1 MAIIPNLETTRK
13 LTSQDI
19 YDIIHFSAQSAEDNG
34 FVNQYVF
41 DRALYAYAA
50 IILYPDRKEE
60 IGRMV
65 SNNILDAWDALVS
78 DGTTS
83 DMEKNF
89 SSDIEI
95 LGEVG
100 SVWLDDYIKYLQSAR
115 GIFSTFQTFSGD
127 IVEST
132 VNRFKDAFNENDAKT
147 VLEIA
152 DKWGMNNTP
161 KDESKLKEKVKV
173 KAMATPEQVNDAIKA
188 ATEYL
193 AAVPTENEYVK
204 ENNEQDEG
212 PLFEL

>member
-41 DRALYAYAA
+41 ERALYAYAA

-89 SSDIEI
+89 NSDIKI

-161 KDESKLKEKVKV
+161 KDESKLKEKVKI

-188 ATEYL
+188 ATDYL
-193 AAVPTENEYVK
+193 ASVPTESEEIK

>member
-13 LTSQDI
+13 LTSQDM

-41 DRALYAYAA
+41 ERALYAYAA

-78 DGTTS
+78 DGTFL
-83 DMEKNF
+83 DMENNF
-89 SSDIEI
+89 SSDLKI

-188 ATEYL
+188 ATDYL
-193 AAVPTENEYVK
+193 AAVPTENEEIK
-204 ENNEQDEG
+204 EDNEQEEG

>member
-41 DRALYAYAA
+41 ERALYAYAA

-60 IGRMV
+60 IGRIV

-89 SSDIEI
+89 SSDIKI

-132 VNRFKDAFNENDAKT
+132 VNRFKDAFNESDAKT
-147 VLEIA
+147 VLEFA

-188 ATEYL
+188 ATDYL
-193 AAVPTENEYVK
+193 AAVPTENEDAK
-204 ENNEQDEG
+204 EDIEQEEG

>member
-41 DRALYAYAA
+41 ERALYAYAA

-83 DMEKNF
+83 DMETNF
-89 SSDIEI
+89 SSDIKI

-132 VNRFKDAFNENDAKT
+132 VNRFKDTFNESDAKT

-188 ATEYL
+188 ATDYL
-193 AAVPTENEYVK
+193 AAVPKENEENK
-204 ENNEQDEG
+204 EDSEQEEG

>member
-34 FVNQYVF
+34 FVNQYIF
-41 DRALYAYAA
+41 ERALYAYAA

-83 DMEKNF
+83 EMEKNF
-89 SSDIEI
+89 SSDIKI
-95 LGEVG
+95 LGDAG

-132 VNRFKDAFNENDAKT
+132 VNRFKDAFNESDAKT

-188 ATEYL
+188 ATDYL
-193 AAVPTENEYVK
+193 AAVPTENEEIK
-204 ENNEQDEG
+204 ENSEQEEG

>member
-41 DRALYAYAA
+41 ERALYAYAA

-60 IGRMV
+60 IGRIV

-89 SSDIEI
+89 SSDIKI

-132 VNRFKDAFNENDAKT
+132 VNRFKDAFNESDAKT

-188 ATEYL
+188 ATDYL
-193 AAVPTENEYVK
+193 ASVPTESEEIK

>member
-41 DRALYAYAA
+41 ERALYAYAA

-89 SSDIEI
+89 SSDIKI

-127 IVEST
+127 IIEST

-161 KDESKLKEKVKV
+161 KDESKLKEKVKI

-188 ATEYL
+188 ATDYL
-193 AAVPTENEYVK
+193 ASVPTESEEIK

>member
-41 DRALYAYAA
+41 ERALYAYAA

-65 SNNILDAWDALVS
+65 SNNILDAWDALLA
-78 DGTTS
+78 DGTIE
-83 DMEKNF
+83 DMNKNF
-89 SSDIEI
+89 AVDMDA
-95 LGEVG
+95 LGSVG

-115 GIFSTFQTFSGD
+115 GILSSFQEFSGD
-127 IVEST
+127 IIQTAVEKFKT
-132 VNRFKDAFNENDAKT
+132 VSDEVGANQ

-152 DKWGMNNTP
+152 NNWGMNNNPEKEVQAIANKEKP
-161 KDESKLKEKVKV
+161 KFEIVGEPEKVVDKVLESKISKSEETKESL
-173 KAMATPEQVNDAIKA
+173 EED
-188 ATEYL
+188 
-193 AAVPTENEYVK
+193 
-204 ENNEQDEG
+204 G

>member
-41 DRALYAYAA
+41 ERALYAYAA

-83 DMEKNF
+83 EMEKNF
-89 SSDIEI
+89 SSDIKI

-132 VNRFKDAFNENDAKT
+132 VNRFKDAFNESDAKT

-173 KAMATPEQVNDAIKA
+173 KAMSTPEQVNDAIKA
-188 ATEYL
+188 ATDYL
-193 AAVPTENEYVK
+193 AAVPTENEEIK
-204 ENNEQDEG
+204 ENSEQEEG

>member
-13 LTSQDI
+13 LTSQDM

-41 DRALYAYAA
+41 ERALYAYAA

-60 IGRMV
+60 IGRMI

-78 DGTTS
+78 DGTML

-89 SSDIEI
+89 SSDLKI
-95 LGEVG
+95 LGDVG

-132 VNRFKDAFNENDAKT
+132 VNRFKDAFSESDAQT

-188 ATEYL
+188 ATDYL
-193 AAVPTENEYVK
+193 AAVPTENEEIK

>member
-13 LTSQDI
+13 LTSQDM

-41 DRALYAYAA
+41 ERALYAYAA

-60 IGRMV
+60 ISRMV
-65 SNNILDAWDALVS
+65 SDNILDAWDALVS

-83 DMEKNF
+83 DMEQNF
-89 SSDIEI
+89 SADLKI

-188 ATEYL
+188 ATDYL
-193 AAVPTENEYVK
+193 AAVPTENEEIK
-204 ENNEQDEG
+204 ENNEQEEG

>member
-13 LTSQDI
+13 LTSQDM

-41 DRALYAYAA
+41 ERALYAYAA
-50 IILYPDRKEE
+50 LILYPNRKEE
-60 IGRMV
+60 ISRMV

-78 DGTTS
+78 DGTFL

-89 SSDIEI
+89 SADLKI

-132 VNRFKDAFNENDAKT
+132 VNRFKDAFSESDAQT

-188 ATEYL
+188 ATDYL
-193 AAVPTENEYVK
+193 AAVPTENEEIK
-204 ENNEQDEG
+204 KDSEQEEG

>member
-41 DRALYAYAA
+41 ERALYAYAA

-83 DMEKNF
+83 EMEKNF
-89 SSDIEI
+89 SSDIKI
-95 LGEVG
+95 LGDAG

-115 GIFSTFQTFSGD
+115 GILSSFQEFSGD
-127 IVEST
+127 IIQSYRK
-132 VNRFKDAFNENDAKT
+132 RFARCANDPTCILTENKCN
-147 VLEIA
+147 
-152 DKWGMNNTP
+152 KCG
-161 KDESKLKEKVKV
+161 SKCR
-173 KAMATPEQVNDAIKA
+173 MSRD
-188 ATEYL
+188 
-193 AAVPTENEYVK
+193 PTETKIFVCTKCRNV
-204 ENNEQDEG
+204 Q
-212 PLFEL
+212 L

>member
-1 MAIIPNLETTRK
+1 MAIIPNLETTRT

-41 DRALYAYAA
+41 ERALYAYAA

-89 SSDIEI
+89 SSDIKI

-132 VNRFKDAFNENDAKT
+132 VNRFKDAFNESDAKT

-188 ATEYL
+188 ATDYL
-193 AAVPTENEYVK
+193 AAVPTESEEIK
-204 ENNEQDEG
+204 DNNEQDEG

>member
-41 DRALYAYAA
+41 ERALYAYAA

-89 SSDIEI
+89 NSDIKI

-132 VNRFKDAFNENDAKT
+132 VNRFKDAFNESDAKT

-161 KDESKLKEKVKV
+161 KDESKLKEKVK
-173 KAMATPEQVNDAIKA
+173 
-188 ATEYL
+188 
-193 AAVPTENEYVK
+193 
-204 ENNEQDEG
+204 G
-212 PLFEL
+212 G

>member
-41 DRALYAYAA
+41 ERALYAYAA

-60 IGRMV
+60 IGRMI

-78 DGTTS
+78 DGTFS

-89 SSDIEI
+89 SADLKI

-132 VNRFKDAFNENDAKT
+132 LNRFKDAFSESDAKT

-188 ATEYL
+188 ATDYL
-193 AAVPTENEYVK
+193 AAVPKENEENK
-204 ENNEQDEG
+204 EDSEQEEG

>member
-13 LTSQDI
+13 LTSQDM

-41 DRALYAYAA
+41 ERALYTYAA

-60 IGRMV
+60 IGRMI

-78 DGTTS
+78 DGTFS

-89 SSDIEI
+89 SADLKI

-132 VNRFKDAFNENDAKT
+132 VNRFKDAFSENDAQT

-188 ATEYL
+188 ATDYL
-193 AAVPTENEYVK
+193 ASVPTENEKVK
-204 ENNEQDEG
+204 EDSEQEEG

>member
-1 MAIIPNLETTRK
+1 MAIIPNLETTRT

-41 DRALYAYAA
+41 ERALYAYAA

-89 SSDIEI
+89 SSDIKI

-115 GIFSTFQTFSGD
+115 GILSSFQEFSGD
-127 IVEST
+127 IIQTAVEKFKT
-132 VNRFKDAFNENDAKT
+132 VSEEVGANQ

-152 DKWGMNNTP
+152 NNWGMNNNP
-161 KDESKLKEKVKV
+161 EKEVQAIANKEKSKFEIVGEPDKIAKEV
-173 KAMATPEQVNDAIKA
+173 LESETHEREKE
-188 ATEYL
+188 E
-193 AAVPTENEYVK
+193 VPQEE
-204 ENNEQDEG
+204 EG

>member
-41 DRALYAYAA
+41 ERALYAYAA

-65 SNNILDAWDALVS
+65 SNNILDAWDALLAE
-78 DGTTS
+78 GTIE
-83 DMEKNF
+83 DMNKNF
-89 SSDIEI
+89 AVDMDA
-95 LGEVG
+95 LGRIG

-115 GIFSTFQTFSGD
+115 GILSSFQEFSGD
-127 IVEST
+127 IIQTAVEKFKT
-132 VNRFKDAFNENDAKT
+132 VSDEVGANQ

-152 DKWGMNNTP
+152 NNWGMNNNPEKEVQAIANKEKP
-161 KDESKLKEKVKV
+161 KFEIVGEPEKVVDKVLESKIFKSEETKE
-173 KAMATPEQVNDAIKA
+173 PLEED
-188 ATEYL
+188 
-193 AAVPTENEYVK
+193 
-204 ENNEQDEG
+204 G

>member
-1 MAIIPNLETTRK
+1 MAIIPNLETTRT

-41 DRALYAYAA
+41 ERALYAYAA

-89 SSDIEI
+89 SSDIKI

-132 VNRFKDAFNENDAKT
+132 VNRFKDAFNENDAKA

-188 ATEYL
+188 ATDYL
-193 AAVPTENEYVK
+193 ASVPTENEDAK
-204 ENNEQDEG
+204 EDSEQEEG

>member
-132 VNRFKDAFNENDAKT
+132 VNRFKDAFNESDAKT

-193 AAVPTENEYVK
+193 AAVPTENEDVK
-204 ENNEQDEG
+204 EDSEQEEG

>member
-41 DRALYAYAA
+41 ERALYAYAA

-89 SSDIEI
+89 E
-95 LGEVG
+95 
-100 SVWLDDYIKYLQSAR
+100 
-115 GIFSTFQTFSGD
+115 
-127 IVEST
+127 
-132 VNRFKDAFNENDAKT
+132 
-147 VLEIA
+147 
-152 DKWGMNNTP
+152 
-161 KDESKLKEKVKV
+161 
-173 KAMATPEQVNDAIKA
+173 
-188 ATEYL
+188 
-193 AAVPTENEYVK
+193 
-204 ENNEQDEG
+204 
-212 PLFEL
+212 

>member
-41 DRALYAYAA
+41 ERALYAYAA

-89 SSDIEI
+89 SSDIKI

-115 GIFSTFQTFSGD
+115 GILSSFQEFSGD
-127 IVEST
+127 IIQTAVEKFKT
-132 VNRFKDAFNENDAKT
+132 VSDEVGANQ

-152 DKWGMNNTP
+152 NKWGMNNNP
-161 KDESKLKEKVKV
+161 EKEVQAIANKEKPKFEIVGEPDKIAKEV
-173 KAMATPEQVNDAIKA
+173 LESETNEREKE
-188 ATEYL
+188 E
-193 AAVPTENEYVK
+193 VPQEE
-204 ENNEQDEG
+204 EG